1 MTGSDVPLADSP
13 SDSGSASP
21 AETPSVSSP
30 APSGP
35 SFRLAY
41 VPGVTPS
48 KWVRIWNERLPDVP
62 LTLLAATPVE
72 SFGLLREGAA
82 DAGLVRLPVDGDD
95 LSAIPLYEETTVVV
109 VPKDHLFAQVE
120 QISASDLADELV
132 LHPLDDTLGWERPPG
147 RPAMERPETTAD
159 AIELVAA
166 GVGVLAVP
174 QSLARLHHRKDL
186 TYRTLN
192 DVPQSRVALS
202 WPAADEA
209 PDLVEEFIGIV
220 RGRTVNSTRGRRA
233 EELKGQ
239 KQPRKDQKKP
249 ARPGG
254 AKSGGAKSGGAKQ
267 GGPKGGAK
275 SGMRTGGKGV
285 AARGK
290 STKPRRGRG

>member
-1 MTGSDVPLADSP
+1 MTGSDVSPADSP
-13 SDSGSASP
+13 SVSPAPSSFDASASP
-21 AETPSVSSP
+21 A
-30 APSGP
+30 
-35 SFRLAY
+35 FRLAY

-62 LTLLAATPVE
+62 LTLLAVTPAE
-72 SFGLLREGAA
+72 AFGALRDGAA

-95 LSAIPLYEETTVVV
+95 LSAIPLYTETTVVV
-109 VPKDHLFAQVE
+109 VPKDHLFAEVE
-120 QISASDLADELV
+120 EIWASDLADELV
-132 LHPLDDTLGWERPPG
+132 LHPLDDTLGWEQPPG
-147 RPAMERPETTAD
+147 RAANERPETTAD

-166 GVGVLAVP
+166 GVGLLALP

-233 EELKGQ
+233 EAQKGQ
-239 KQPRKDQKKP
+239 KQPRKDQKP
-249 ARPGG
+249 ARSAKPGGGSRTGGRPTAGKGGAKSGGKGGAKGG
-254 AKSGGAKSGGAKQ
+254 AKSGGAGGSGRG
-267 GGPKGGAK
+267 KGG
-275 SGMRTGGKGV
+275 
-285 AARGK
+285 
-290 STKPRRGRG
+290 KPRGRS